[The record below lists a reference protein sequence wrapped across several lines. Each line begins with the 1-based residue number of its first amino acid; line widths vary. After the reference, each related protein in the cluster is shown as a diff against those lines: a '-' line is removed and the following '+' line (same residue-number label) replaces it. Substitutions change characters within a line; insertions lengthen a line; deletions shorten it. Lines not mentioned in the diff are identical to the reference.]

1 MTEHPIVLFDGFC
14 NLCAGSVQFL
24 LRHDRKGIFHFCS
37 LQSKA
42 AAQLLQMQD
51 TDPRQLKTLVLL
63 DGGRLYTQSTAVLHI
78 ARKLGGAWPL
88 LYAGIII
95 PRFIRDSMYDWVAA
109 NRYRWFGKKES
120 CWLPRPEWSERF
132 LKEPLE

>member
-1 MTEHPIVLFDGFC
+1 M
-14 NLCAGSVQFL
+14 

-42 AAQLLQMQD
+42 AVQLLHMQD
-51 TDPRQLKTLVLL
+51 ADPLQLKTLALL
-63 DGGRLYTQSTAVLHI
+63 DKEKLYTRSTAVLRI

-88 LYAGIII
+88 LYAGMII

-120 CWLPRPEWSERF
+120 CWLPQPEWSERF
-132 LKEPLE
+132 IKEPLD

>member
-1 MTEHPIVLFDGFC
+1 VTEHPIVFFDGVC

-42 AAQLLQMQD
+42 ANQLLNSQD
-51 TDPRQLKTLVLL
+51 ADPLQLKTLALL
-63 DGGRLYTQSTAVLHI
+63 EKERLYTRSTAVLRI

-88 LYAGIII
+88 LYAGMII
-95 PRFIRDSMYDWVAA
+95 PRFIRDSLYDWVAA

-120 CWLPRPEWSERF
+120 CWLPQPEWSERF
-132 LKEPLE
+132 IK

>member
-63 DGGRLYTQSTAVLHI
+63 DGGRLYTRSPAVLRI

-120 CWLPRPEWSERF
+120 CWLPQPEWSERF